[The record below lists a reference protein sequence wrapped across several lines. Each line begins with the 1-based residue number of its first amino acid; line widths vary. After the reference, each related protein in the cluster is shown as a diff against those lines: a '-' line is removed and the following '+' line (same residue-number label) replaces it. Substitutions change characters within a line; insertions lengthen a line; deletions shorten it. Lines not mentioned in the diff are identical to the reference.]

1 VARFALI
8 DGPRPI
14 EALRVAKHAAL
25 ESKSNSRVVAKR
37 LRWMTAL
44 PNFVLY
50 QSGTLCVVLTTLL
63 VWPFLGRVLT
73 QSQLGEVS
81 LHLAIASIMAPALAL
96 GTHLY
101 LANRFASERNL
112 GKAAEARTAVSLT
125 STLYLVA
132 ILAVAGSFILA
143 EIGVLLPVAL
153 SCASSSYLVT
163 AGVTRGINRP
173 VMFAVFALAVQVIG
187 LFGLG
192 FVTAATDDLRT
203 GVLAYV
209 LTIGVPVASQYLLL
223 RRQLG
228 PVEWS
233 GVMRILRASASLVPH
248 LVLAVALL
256 TMMRVL
262 VALQLGNQAAANY
275 TFASLI
281 IGGSITIGASLDAH
295 WSVRAQAAPTIH
307 ELASKLSRNQSMTQL
322 LLLVSSVGVV
332 LFLFMGLHLWLPSG
346 YDAEGVI
353 IAVICALPAASLQAL
368 ADGRAA
374 VLMWMDRPG
383 LVSAS
388 TALGTS
394 VTIMLA
400 YFLLPEF
407 GWPVIGIVLT
417 VGLSVRA
424 LATFWSARIV
434 SPLSRVGSRN
444 FVMLSI
450 QVVSAVMLFA
460 FV

>member
-1 VARFALI
+1 MAEVVAR
-8 DGPRPI
+8 
-14 EALRVAKHAAL
+14 HAAL
-25 ESKSNSRVVAKR
+25 ETAGSNGVGVKR
-37 LRWMTAL
+37 QKWVSAL
-44 PNFVLY
+44 PIFLLY

-63 VWPFLGRVLT
+63 VWPFLGRVMS
-73 QSQLGEVS
+73 QSRLGEIS
-81 LHLAIASIMAPALAL
+81 MHLAIASIMAPALSL

-101 LANRFASERNL
+101 LANRLASERDD
-112 GKAAEARTAVSLT
+112 GIAVEARTAVSLT
-125 STLYLVA
+125 SVLYLVA
-132 ILAVAGSFILA
+132 ILAVFGSLMLTGPGFLIS
-143 EIGVLLPVAL
+143 VSL

-163 AGVTRGINRP
+163 AGVARGVDRP
-173 VMFAVFALAVQVIG
+173 AIFAVFALTVQVVG

-192 FVTAATDDLRT
+192 FVTATTDDLRT
-203 GVLAYV
+203 GVLVYV
-209 LTIGVPVASQYLLL
+209 LTIGIPVAFQYLLL
-223 RRQLG
+223 RKQVG
-228 PVEWS
+228 PVDS
-233 GVMRILRASASLVPH
+233 SSVMRILRASASLVPH

-262 VALQLGNQAAANY
+262 VALLLGNQAAANY

-307 ELASKLSRNQSMTQL
+307 ALTLTLSRNQSKTQM
-322 LLLVSSVGVV
+322 LLLVTSVGVA
-332 LFLFMGLHLWLPSG
+332 LFLFVGLNLWLPAG

-353 IAVICALPAASLQAL
+353 LAVLCALPAASLQAL

-388 TALGTS
+388 TAIGTS
-394 VTIMLA
+394 VTIVLA

-407 GWPVIGIVLT
+407 GWPVIGMVLT

-424 LATFWSARIV
+424 LATAWCARIV
-434 SPLSRVGSRN
+434 CPLSRVGSRN

-450 QVVSAVMLFA
+450 QVVSAVTLFA
-460 FV
+460 FA